1 MAQRRVTLTF
11 LGAAGTVTGSKY
23 LVTVGPGTGGGD
35 GRGGERRVLVDAGVF
50 QGEKQWRLRNWEEF
64 PVDPGT
70 ITDVV
75 LTHAHND
82 HVGYLPALVRQGFDG
97 AVWATEG
104 TRRLAEIVLRDAGK
118 LQEEAA
124 EEARRGGWSKHEDPR
139 PLYDVHDVE
148 QTLPLFRTVAFEED
162 VDLGGGLVARWTR
175 AGHILGS
182 ASVRLAA
189 ESTSVLF
196 SGDLGR
202 HDHPLL
208 KARGTPPAADFVV
221 CESTYGDREHPEPQ
235 VEHEPM
241 AQAVGR
247 TLARGGLVVIPAF
260 AVDRT
265 QLVLKVLV
273 ELMRSGRIPKVP
285 VVVDSPMALK
295 ALDVYRDETLDELR
309 EDVDVDDF
317 TGMPELIEASTSRES
332 RALNRRF
339 DPMIIVASSGM
350 AEGGRVLHHL
360 ARLLPD
366 ARNTVILT
374 GYQAAGTRGRS
385 IEEGARAVKINGHYI
400 RVRAEVVRDE
410 EFSVHADASDL
421 IDWLRDL
428 GQEPEAVFVTHGEQD
443 VARHFAARIGE
454 ELDWNAVVP
463 RHGEVVGLVRGDA
476 AADAVAA
483 GAAAADTTG

>member
-23 LVTVGPGTGGGD
+23 LLTI
-35 GRGGERRVLVDAGVF
+35 GRGAPAHAGRRVLVDAGVF
-50 QGEKQWRLRNWEEF
+50 QGEKQWRLRNWAEF
-64 PVDPGT
+64 PVDPAT
-70 ITDVV
+70 ISDVV

-82 HVGYLPALVRQGFDG
+82 HVGYLPALVRQGFTG
-97 AVWATEG
+97 TVWATEG

-124 EEARRGGWSKHEDPR
+124 EEARRGGWSKHEDPK
-139 PLYDVHDVE
+139 PLYDVQDVE
-148 QTLPLFRTVAFEED
+148 ETLPLFRTVEFDED
-162 VDLGGGLVARWTR
+162 VDLGEGLVARWVR

-182 ASVRLAA
+182 ASVRL
-189 ESTSVLF
+189 EVEDTSVIF

-208 KARGTPPAADFVV
+208 KARGTPPASTFVV
-221 CESTYGDREHPEPQ
+221 CESTYGDREHPEPD
-235 VEHEPM
+235 VEHGPM
-241 AQAVGR
+241 AEAIER

-273 ELMRSGRIPKVP
+273 DLMRSGRIPKVP

-295 ALDVYRDETLDELR
+295 ALDVYRDESLDELR
-309 EDVDVDDF
+309 DDIDVDDF
-317 TGMPELIEASTSRES
+317 TGMPELIEAATSQES

-350 AEGGRVLHHL
+350 VEGGRVLHHL

-366 ARNTVILT
+366 ERNTVILT

-400 RVRAEVVRDE
+400 RIRAEVVRDE
-410 EFSVHADASDL
+410 EFSVHGDASDL
-421 IDWLRDL
+421 LDWLRAL
-428 GQEPEAVFVTHGEQD
+428 GEEPETVFVTHGEKD
-443 VARHFAARIGE
+443 VAHHFAGRIAE

-463 RHGEVVGLVRGDA
+463 RYGEVVSLIPG
-476 AADAVAA
+476 AADPDDLPPDVLD
-483 GAAAADTTG
+483 G